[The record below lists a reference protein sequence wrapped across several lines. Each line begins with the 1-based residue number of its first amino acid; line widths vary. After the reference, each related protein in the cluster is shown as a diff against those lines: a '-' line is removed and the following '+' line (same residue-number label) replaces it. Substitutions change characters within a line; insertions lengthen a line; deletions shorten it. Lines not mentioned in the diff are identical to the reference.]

1 MIKLTGINKKFG
13 SEICLENID
22 IEISD
27 GTFTALTGKS
37 GS

>member
-22 IEISD
+22 LEISD
-27 GTFTALTGKS
+27 STFTELTGKI